1 MNRAQRLAPLIVVV
15 AAMLAGVHAIDPSP
29 VGVFYDDAHYVIL
42 GRALALGE
50 GYRYINVP
58 GAPAATH
65 FPPGYPA
72 LLAVLWRLSPSFP
85 ENVALFKMVNAVLLG
100 AVALGGYWMARKLFS
115 MTAIVASLVALAST
129 IAVPALLLSNN
140 VISEILFLA
149 VLLPLLVVAED
160 SSRRAGLGRAALLAI
175 GAGVLCMIRAH
186 AIVLMPAL
194 AIAYA
199 LHRRHR
205 EAAIAV
211 ATGVVVLLPWL
222 LWVRHNDPFVPAPL
236 RGQYGSY
243 GAWLTEGLRSN
254 GVGLLVESLWQ
265 NVITSAAIIARS
277 FSLARHVML
286 DSVAVLAVLSLCV
299 AGALDFAKRAR
310 TALLFIVLYLVIV
323 LLWPFS
329 PLRFIWGIWPLI
341 VLLMIAG
348 ARYLWRLPEARAPRW
363 ARAARVAAAG
373 AGTVALVGAL
383 NFNVRGYA
391 NAWWATVSRN
401 FSPRIQ
407 PQLVWVTEKTGYD
420 DVIVADDEGAVY
432 LYTGRRAVPASA
444 FTARQYLAGRS
455 ATENARGMAEII
467 RAFDPSYVVAW
478 SKPTLDAATLLASA
492 RPPVLVQVDTIPSGR
507 VFRPVE

>member
-1 MNRAQRLAPLIVVV
+1 M
-15 AAMLAGVHAIDPSP
+15 
-29 VGVFYDDAHYVIL
+29 
-42 GRALALGE
+42 
-50 GYRYINVP
+50 
-58 GAPAATH
+58 
-65 FPPGYPA
+65 
-72 LLAVLWRLSPSFP
+72 VL
-85 ENVALFKMVNAVLLG
+85 V
-100 AVALGGYWMARKLFS
+100 
-115 MTAIVASLVALAST
+115 
-129 IAVPALLLSNN
+129 
-140 VISEILFLA
+140 
-149 VLLPLLVVAED
+149 
-160 SSRRAGLGRAALLAI
+160 
-175 GAGVLCMIRAH
+175 
-186 AIVLMPAL
+186 
-194 AIAYA
+194 
-199 LHRRHR
+199 
-205 EAAIAV
+205 
-211 ATGVVVLLPWL
+211 PWL
-222 LWVRHNDPFVPAPL
+222 LWVRHNDPLVPAPL

-243 GAWLTEGLRSN
+243 GAWLIEGLRSN

-265 NVITSAAIIARS
+265 NVITSAVIIARS

-286 DSVAVLAVLSLCV
+286 DSVAVLAVLTLCV

-310 TALLFIVLYLVIV
+310 MALLFIVLYLVIV

-348 ARYLWRLPEARAPRW
+348 ARYLWRLPEARSHRW

-373 AGTVALVGAL
+373 AGTIALVGGL

>member
-1 MNRAQRLAPLIVVV
+1 VNRAQRLAPLIVVV
-15 AAMLAGVHAIDPSP
+15 AAVLAGVHAIDASP

-50 GYRYINVP
+50 GYRFINVP

-72 LLAVLWRLSPSFP
+72 LLAILWRLSPSFP
-85 ENVALFKMVNAVLLG
+85 ENIALFKMVNAVLLG
-100 AVALGGYWMARKLFS
+100 AVALGAYWIARRLFA

-129 IAVPALLLSNN
+129 VAVPALLLSSN
-140 VISEILFLA
+140 VISEVLFLS
-149 VLLPLLVVAED
+149 VLLPLLVVAEEGP
-160 SSRRAGLGRAALLAI
+160 RRAGPGRAALLGI
-175 GAGVLCMIRAH
+175 GAGALCMIRSH
-186 AIVLMPAL
+186 AIVIIPAI

-205 EAAIAV
+205 EAAIA
-211 ATGVVVLLPWL
+211 AAAGIVVLLPWL
-222 LWVRHNDPFVPAPL
+222 LWVRHNDPLVPPPL

-243 GAWLTEGLRSN
+243 GAWLAEGLRSH
-254 GVGLLVESLWQ
+254 GVGLLVESLRQ

-277 FSLARHVML
+277 FSVARNVML
-286 DSVAVLAVLSLCV
+286 DAVAVLAVLTLCV
-299 AGALDFAKRAR
+299 AGAVDFAKRAR
-310 TALLFIVLYLVIV
+310 VALLFILLYLVIV

-329 PLRFIWGIWPLI
+329 PLRFIWGIWPL
-341 VLLMIAG
+341 VVQLMVAG
-348 ARYLWRLPEARAPRW
+348 TRHLWRLPVERAHRW
-363 ARAARVAAAG
+363 ARAGRVVAVG

-383 NFNVRGYA
+383 SFNVRGYA

-407 PQLVWVTEKTGYD
+407 PQLVWVSEKTGHA

-444 FTARQYLAGRS
+444 FTAWQYLESRS
-455 ATENARGMAEII
+455 GNENARGMEEIV

-478 SKPTLDAATLLASA
+478 SKPTLDAATILAA
-492 RPPVLVQVDTIPSGR
+492 ERPPVLVQVDTIPAGR